1 KIEVLMVW
9 HHQID
14 SDYLRQFPNLKGVVR
29 YGVGYDNIDLVAT
42 RERGVFACNTP
53 DYGVDEVSDTAI
65 AMIMAISRGI
75 VRYDSLCRN
84 YRANW
89 QENTLNAT
97 RRGTEMTIGVIGAG
111 RIGGSVLYKSKA
123 LGFQTVLYDPL
134 KPSGHEKTFGAAR
147 TETMDELLSLSD
159 IVSVHVPLSPES
171 EGFIDTSFLAAMK
184 AGSSLVNTAR
194 GMLVRDLEI
203 FYEPLKSGK
212 LNYVYL
218 DVLPEEPPQDGPLI
232 SAWRSRESWIDGR
245 FLVNPH
251 TAYYS
256 GRAFFEM
263 REKAALNARRI
274 LEGKVPHNIVNGL
287 TYEVC

>member
-1 KIEVLMVW
+1 MNPNSVYITDYVRRADVETSLLGEALSSEPHDKIEVLMVW

-147 TETMDELLSLSD
+147 TETMDELLSGTKGR
-159 IVSVHVPLSPES
+159 VVFFP
-171 EGFIDTSFLAAMK
+171 AAHC
-184 AGSSLVNTAR
+184 
-194 GMLVRDLEI
+194 
-203 FYEPLKSGK
+203 LK
-212 LNYVYL
+212 
-218 DVLPEEPPQDGPLI
+218 
-232 SAWRSRESWIDGR
+232 RSM
-245 FLVNPH
+245 
-251 TAYYS
+251 A
-256 GRAFFEM
+256 AFFTVLFSCM
-263 REKAALNARRI
+263 WKA
-274 LEGKVPHNIVNGL
+274 L
-287 TYEVC
+287 TIFLTVRSM